1 MSFNSLPIQL
11 MLHYNLP
18 DYSNVDE
25 FLLLLAQRQG
35 RLKKGGIPDANKAA
49 RAVLQDWTRC
59 GDVQQSQ

>member
-1 MSFNSLPIQL
+1 

-59 GDVQQSQ
+59 GGVQQSQ